1 MAWSC
6 RRGPSPR
13 RGTNLRPGLAGRGQ
27 EELRPL
33 QTDGLGLLSCRSR
46 GGRHVVFYPTLKVGA
61 GLRLRV
67 GWPPV
72 RQQRAAA
79 LGPGLRLQVGWP
91 PVRQQ
96 QAAASGPGLR
106 LRVGRPPVRQQRAE
120 ASGPGAEAAGGL
132 ALGEAASGLGQPG
145 QPGRHSPRLSPCR
158 SGWSWPRSWAWGC
171 PSGSS
176 GRAWT
181 ISTTC
186 CRPGLQP
193 ACPFLRDG
201 GTNV

>member
-1 MAWSC
+1 MVLSARAQPKEGHEPAPWAG
-6 RRGPSPR
+6 RAGPGGAEATADGRSGSALLQKPR
-13 RGTNLRPGLAGRGQ
+13 REARRLLSDTEGGCGAEAAGGLAPGETAAGSGLGARAEAAGGVAPSETAAGSGLRARAEAAGGAAPGETAAGRG
-27 EELRPL
+27 
-33 QTDGLGLLSCRSR
+33 LG
-46 GGRHVVFYPTLKVGA
+46 A
-61 GLRLRV
+61 
-67 GWPPV
+67 
-72 RQQRAAA
+72 
-79 LGPGLRLQVGWP
+79 
-91 PVRQQ
+91 
-96 QAAASGPGLR
+96 
-106 LRVGRPPVRQQRAE
+106 
-120 ASGPGAEAAGGL
+120 GAEAAGGL